1 MKPTEN
7 SWNYEYLKGNKDSFP
22 LGFEHGYAD
31 TVAGVI
37 RTGLA
42 IVGVFFVVFVI
53 GFLSGY
59 FWGAR

>member
-7 SWNYEYLKGNKDSFP
+7 RWDYEYMKRDTFP
-22 LGFEHGYAD
+22 MGFEHSYAD
-31 TVAGVI
+31 TVAGVV

-42 IVGVFFVVFVI
+42 IVGLFFVVFAI

>member
-1 MKPTEN
+1 
-7 SWNYEYLKGNKDSFP
+7 LQQDSYP
-22 LGFEHGYAD
+22 VGFEHDYAD
-31 TVAGVI
+31 PVAGVV

-42 IVGVFFVVFVI
+42 IVGVFFVVFAV

>member
-1 MKPTEN
+1 MSDWDYK
-7 SWNYEYLKGNKDSFP
+7 YLQKDSHP
-22 LGFEHGYAD
+22 IGFEHNYAD
-31 TVAGVI
+31 TMVGVV

-42 IVGVFFVVFVI
+42 IVGLFFVVFAI

>member
-1 MKPTEN
+1 MTD
-7 SWNYEYLKGNKDSFP
+7 WDQQYIKGESFP
-22 LGFEHGYAD
+22 IGFQHSYAD
-31 TVAGVI
+31 TMVGIV

-42 IVGVFFVVFVI
+42 IVGVMAIVFAI

>member
-1 MKPTEN
+1 MTN
-7 SWNYEYLKGNKDSFP
+7 WDYEYLKKDNFP
-22 LGFEHGYAD
+22 IGFEHGYAD
-31 TVAGVI
+31 TMVGVV

-53 GFLSGY
+53 GFCAGY

>member
-1 MKPTEN
+1 MTK
-7 SWNYEYLKGNKDSFP
+7 WDYEYLQKKSYP
-22 LGFEHGYAD
+22 VGFEHDYAD

-42 IVGVFFVVFVI
+42 IVGVFFVVFVV
-53 GFLSGY
+53 GFCAGY